1 MQYLFM
7 ILFVAGAT
15 ALDQLTKFLVVENIP
30 LYGHVEFIPEFLS
43 FTYVQNNGAAFSSFK
58 GMQWL
63 FVLVFIVFT
72 AGVVWEF
79 IKKKMPFTTF
89 ERWCIAAIYAGGL
102 GNMIDRLRFGYVVD
116 MVKTEFMNFPVFNVA
131 DCFITCG
138 CIAMLV
144 HLFFFNKEF
153 WKDDKKK

>member
-15 ALDQLTKFLVVENIP
+15 ALDQLTKFLVLENIP
-30 LYGHVEFIPEFLS
+30 LYGHVEVVPGVVSL
-43 FTYVQNNGAAFSSFK
+43 TYVQNTGAAFSSFK

-63 FVLVFIVFT
+63 FLLVFLIFT
-72 AGVVWEF
+72 AGVVWEL

-89 ERWCIAAIYAGGL
+89 ERWCIAAVYAGGL

-116 MVKTEFMNFPVFNVA
+116 MIKTEFMNFPVFNVA
-131 DCFITCG
+131 DSFITCG
-138 CIAMLV
+138 CILLLV
-144 HLFFFNKEF
+144 HLFFFNRYF
-153 WKDDKKK
+153 WKEEKK

>member
-116 MVKTEFMNFPVFNVA
+116 MFKTEFMNFPVFNLA

-153 WKDDKKK
+153 WKDEKKK

>member
-1 MQYLFM
+1 MQYLFI

-153 WKDDKKK
+153 WKDEKKK